1 MVAGSEWLYPDD
13 LNKKAIVTIG
23 YAPFHY
29 VTKGAELGKVPIFTD
44 REDLISL
51 KG

>member
-23 YAPFHY
+23 YATFYHA
-29 VTKGAELGKVPIFTD
+29 TKEAELGKALIFTD